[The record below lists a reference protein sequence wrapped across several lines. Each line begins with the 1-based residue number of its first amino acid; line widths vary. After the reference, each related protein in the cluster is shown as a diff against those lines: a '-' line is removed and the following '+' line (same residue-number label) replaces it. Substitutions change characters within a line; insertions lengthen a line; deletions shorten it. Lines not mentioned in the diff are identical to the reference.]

1 MAWSPYGI
9 PADITCVFLLFYRE
23 GARVVLLSREMKEEK
38 CALVSFVSSFSKKI

>member
-23 GARVVLLSREMKEEK
+23 GARVVLLSREMKEVFSR
-38 CALVSFVSSFSKKI
+38 LSFVSSFSKKM